1 MIFWK
6 VLRQKRGYA
15 MWKMSQW
22 IANDGKQ
29 EKNVLANTSPSD
41 YFPYRKYQLLL
52 SIESDEASAPSI
64 TKHRGTSAYTT
75 VICMQPSSEALTMLF
90 FKSRIEKKK
99 KCSLSGEF
107 IFKGRSLFASHWAPP
122 SSGAVSRW
130 TSDTNPDLPS
140 FGFQPETVMALRR
153 MWH

>member
-99 KCSLSGEF
+99 K
-107 IFKGRSLFASHWAPP
+107 
-122 SSGAVSRW
+122 
-130 TSDTNPDLPS
+130 
-140 FGFQPETVMALRR
+140 M
-153 MWH
+153 